1 MARLITSPSFFCLY
15 DMLSPGKQKLWG
27 VTGVNKTLKSL
38 VVLCVVTTLFGCASR
53 RAFTTSAQA
62 GDTVILGIGWHPEVR
77 RNDLTLTLTDAMG
90 NEAIYLPG
98 DPAVRAV
105 VNLYPDPVSSFIVD
119 TELGVN
125 PVAQDTGI
133 LHLAVTNG
141 NKEYSE
147 KFVLIDLPT
156 TLSTGQTNIDI
167 TSATGDVIKPLRVE
181 ILPGLGSPNVLGN
194 YNGWSVDDSNLQYM
208 ERAPYYAV
216 GFSGSTIP
224 HAIQIDI
231 THNPDSNNGGTGT
244 AFVTAARADMKSI
257 AWSDNGTDL
266 LRVILTPS
274 GAALDDMQHFR
285 FYVAGGLTGLLENGV
300 TAFDI
305 NGVPVPGISAN
316 ITANP

>member
-1 MARLITSPSFFCLY
+1 M
-15 DMLSPGKQKLWG
+15 
-27 VTGVNKTLKSL
+27 NKVFKSL
-38 VVLCVVTTLFGCASR
+38 VVMLCVVTTLFGCASR

-62 GDTVILGIGWHPEVR
+62 GDTVILGIGWYPEVR
-77 RNDLTLTLTDAMG
+77 RDDLTLTITDALG
-90 NEAIYLPG
+90 GETTYLPG

-105 VNLYPDPVSSFIVD
+105 VNLYPDPVSKLIVD

-125 PVAQDTGI
+125 PVAQDAGI

-147 KFVLIDLPT
+147 KFVMIDLPT

-167 TSATGDVIKPLRVE
+167 VSATGDSINPLKVD
-181 ILPGLGSPNVLGN
+181 ILPGLGSSNVLGN
-194 YNGWSVDDSNLQYM
+194 YNGWSVADSHLQYM
-208 ERAPYYAV
+208 ERALYYAV
-216 GFSGSTIP
+216 DFSTSGSAIP
-224 HAIQIDI
+224 HAIQIDMR
-231 THNPDSNNGGTGT
+231 HNPDGNSGGTGA
-244 AFVTAARADMKSI
+244 AFVTNARADMKSI

-266 LRVILTPS
+266 RVILMPS

-285 FYVAGGLTGLLENGV
+285 FYVAGGLTGLVDNGV

-305 NGVPVPGISAN
+305 NGAPVPGVTAN